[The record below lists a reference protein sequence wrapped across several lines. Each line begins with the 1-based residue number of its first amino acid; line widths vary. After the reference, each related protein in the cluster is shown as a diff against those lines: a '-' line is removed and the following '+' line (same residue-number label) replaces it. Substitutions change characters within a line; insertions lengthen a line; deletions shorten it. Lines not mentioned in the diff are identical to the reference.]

1 MNMHALGN
9 LCARHA
15 SGLKRIGLGAGAI
28 LLLSATSCTV
38 NTSSDVVV
46 PLAGRLIVDWTIEGS
61 TDPGLCSATGS
72 ASFDI
77 IVDGPTS
84 GEFQAPCSS
93 FATTLSSLVQGSY
106 SANAVLV
113 GPSGEERTTQIELA
127 PFVMTS
133 ADLSIPLD
141 FPASSFH

>member
-15 SGLKRIGLGAGAI
+15 SGWKRIGLGAGAI
-28 LLLSATSCTV
+28 LLLSAASCTV

-46 PLAGRLIVDWTIEGS
+46 PLAGRLVVDWTIQGS
-61 TDPGLCSATGS
+61 TDPGLCSATNS
-72 ASFDI
+72 ATFNI

-84 GEFQAPCSS
+84 GEFAAPCGA
-93 FATTLSSLVQGSY
+93 FATSLSSLVQGSY
-106 SANAVLV
+106 TANAVLLD
-113 GPSGEERTTQIELA
+113 PAGEDRTTQIDIS

-141 FPASSFH
+141 FPASSFR